1 MKLNER
7 LLNSFEY
14 NGKKYAINLAFDKV
28 LDFQEIHGHNELDIE
43 DRIPL
48 MLYALDVE
56 CEEDEQT
63 FVLEHILKS
72 VLQLGQGAEEMEEA
86 YDLLG
91 NPLPF
96 APSKFKEPTVDFVED
111 AELIYASFRQA
122 YGINLSK
129 ELGRLHWYEFIALL
143 NGLPDGTI
151 MHQVRSIREWTP
163 SKHDSS
169 EYKKQM
175 KKLQKAW
182 SLKGKERKGE

>member
-14 NGKKYAINLAFDKV
+14 NGKTYAINLSFDKV
-28 LDFQEIHGHNELDIE
+28 LDFQDIHGHDELDIE
-43 DRIPL
+43 YRIPL

-56 CEEDEQT
+56 CEESEQA
-63 FVLEHILKS
+63 FVVDYILKN
-72 VLQLGQGAEEMEEA
+72 VLQLGNGADEEEA

-91 NPLPF
+91 NPLPK
-96 APSKFKEPTVDFVED
+96 APRQYKEPTVDFVED

-175 KKLQKAW
+175 RKLQKAW
-182 SLKGKERKGE
+182 SLKGKQRKGE

>member
-14 NGKKYAINLAFDKV
+14 NGKTYAINLAFDKV
-28 LDFQEIHGHNELDIE
+28 LDFQEIHGHKELDIE

-56 CEEDEQT
+56 CEEDEQA
-63 FVLEHILKS
+63 FVLEHILKN

-96 APSKFKEPTVDFVED
+96 APSKFKEPTVDFEED

-122 YGINLSK
+122 YCINLSK

-182 SLKGKERKGE
+182 SLKGKGE